1 MREVY
6 QNTEEVESSSI
17 IVYPNRRRML
27 GWTALSGIPALFF
40 IPLIVGRLIL
50 LITTPDVR
58 NQVEAI
64 VFLILCMGCL
74 FVMST

>member
-27 GWTALSGIPALFF
+27 GWTALSGSQRSSLSRS
-40 IPLIVGRLIL
+40 LLVGS
-50 LITTPDVR
+50 
-58 NQVEAI
+58 
-64 VFLILCMGCL
+64 FY
-74 FVMST
+74 